1 MSNHSRQSTRGESYS
16 SGRLNQGQREDC
28 IQQAFTARTYL
39 LRLYHL
45 RLYSRTYCCTYL
57 RCCVG
62 WAWRSHAAAGGQVAL
77 GRAGIQRGILNLN
90 PFLKALLSGQKLTP
104 EIRGRRDAISTDKN
118 CEFRA
123 RVRLPCLVYAS
134 PWCVKKHNSST
145 APQGLPSNQIYF
157 EARKIS
163 WHVYGRREVA
173 PRST

>member
-1 MSNHSRQSTRGESYS
+1 MHTASIHCTYVPTTAVPPTT
-16 SGRLNQGQREDC
+16 L
-28 IQQAFTARTYL
+28 FTYILLYL
-39 LRLYHL
+39 LTLL
-45 RLYSRTYCCTYL
+45 CG
-57 RCCVG
+57 VG
-62 WAWRSHAAAGGQVAL
+62 VASHAAAGGQVAL